1 MLRKILFKKVTII
14 MKSQSP
20 KLKGSI
26 SNISIS
32 EFNRNC
38 MSLPRSVDSN
48 GLIVVKLKVK

>member
-1 MLRKILFKKVTII
+1 